1 MELKVQKVKEIIKKN
16 KDIIIVVCAIIILSI
31 LKQLLIQGFP
41 VVAYVGAGED
51 DALMVKLAYNIL
63 DGKWLGEYKYNTL
76 MKGPVFPILLA
87 LLYKLKLPFI
97 FSMTSL
103 YTISSIVFMIAIRK
117 FIKNKYWFIGIFAI
131 LLFNPIMYSADIIQ
145 RIYRNALIPS
155 FSLLITGSYIAMFL
169 RRNEKNRYLITWS
182 LIAGVSLS
190 TFYYTREDSMWIVPF
205 VIFITIATIIFKL
218 VEEKKINLEV
228 ISKTI
233 FVVIPIIML
242 VLFGKCIA
250 LKNEKCYGLKTKNIL
265 SESNFTAALNAI
277 YSVRPNKMIDCVT
290 VTQEKVDRMAAVS
303 PSFETIAP
311 KLHETIGGLG
321 RLDRNLDD
329 SEIEDGWVLWAL
341 RTAVEESGYNTLAA
355 EQDIYARIATELNSA
370 MEQGLLERQHVM
382 PSPLLSPY
390 RKNYTFNLFKSVLE
404 SIRYVSTFD
413 KLAISNETLTT
424 DTDNH
429 LQAVQRFENISNE
442 RALYTEKAL
451 SGDEN
456 RIKEQQEYVDSL
468 SICSNIC
475 NILIKI
481 YSILG
486 VIFGIIAI
494 IYYIVLTVRIVLE
507 FLHKEY
513 KNIQKWIVLSGILGT
528 LFTLI
533 LGISYNNVA
542 TCDSIKYLYLCGT
555 YSLYIAFCGL
565 SVYNAF
571 IELYENKSLKN
582 IFRKE

>member
-1 MELKVQKVKEIIKKN
+1 MDLKVEKIKEIIKKN
-16 KDIIIVVCAIIILSI
+16 KDIIIVIFAIIILSI
-31 LKQLLIQGFP
+31 LKQLLIQGYP
-41 VVAYVGAGED
+41 IVAYVGAGED

-63 DGKWLGEYKYNTL
+63 DGKWLGEYRYNTL
-76 MKGPVFPILLA
+76 MKGPVFPMLLV

-97 FSMTSL
+97 FSMTLL

-117 FIKNKYWFIGIFAI
+117 LIKNKYCFIGIFAI
-131 LLFNPIMYSADIIQ
+131 ILFNPIMYSADIIQ

-155 FSLLITGSYIAMFL
+155 FALLITGSYLALFL
-169 RRNEKNRYLITWS
+169 RRNEKNIYLVIWS

-205 VIFITIATIIFKL
+205 VIFITIATIVYKL
-218 VEEKKINLEV
+218 LEEKKINFEV
-228 ISKTI
+228 VSKTF
-233 FVVIPIIML
+233 FVIVPVIML

-250 LKNEKCYGLKTKNIL
+250 LKNEKYYGLRTKNIL

-321 RLDRNLDD
+321 RLDRNPDD
-329 SEIEDGWVLWAL
+329 AEIEDGWVLWAL
-341 RTAVEESGYNTLAA
+341 RTAVVGSGYNTLEA

-413 KLAISNETLTT
+413 ELAIANDTITT
-424 DTDNH
+424 DTETRLSD
-429 LQAVQRFENISNE
+429 VQKFENISNE

-451 SGDEN
+451 LGDEN
-456 RIKEQQEYVDSL
+456 SFDNVEEQEEYINSL
-468 SICSNIC
+468 KINNIIC
-475 NILIKI
+475 NTLIKI
-481 YSILG
+481 YSVLG
-486 VIFGIIAI
+486 VILGIIAI
-494 IYYIVLTVRIVLE
+494 IYYIVLTVDVIKE
-507 FLHKEY
+507 FIHKEY
-513 KNIQKWIVLSGILGT
+513 KNIQKWIVLSGILGA

-533 LGISYNNVA
+533 MGISYNNVA

-555 YSLYIAFCGL
+555 YSLYLAFCML

-571 IELYENKSLKN
+571 IHWNENKKMKS
-582 IFRKE
+582 